1 MALAAGSRIG
11 HYEIVAPLGAGGM
24 GEVYRARDS
33 KLKREVAL
41 KVLPAEV
48 AGDRERLARF
58 EREGH
63 ILASVNH
70 PNIAAIYGLAESE
83 SGPVL
88 VLELVD
94 GLTLQHRLASGPLA
108 LDEALSFVRQIA
120 DALEAAHEQGVVHRD
135 LKPANIKIRSD
146 GTVKV
151 LDFGIAKILDP
162 AERHRAVDLTTAS
175 LTEQGV
181 LIGTTSYMSP
191 EQARGI
197 EVTRQ
202 SDVWAFGAILFEM
215 LTGRRAF
222 TGRTT
227 SDVLAAI
234 LQGAPD
240 LSALPPETPPAIARL
255 IRRCLERDPKARLH
269 DIGDARLDIEDV
281 ERALRDERRGD
292 VQAVARRPTGG
303 VLSNGRVLGWAML
316 GAVVLAL
323 SVAGYIFAPAR
334 TGARQEIRLQ
344 LSPPTGMRF
353 VSVPAVSPDGSRIVF
368 AAVAN
373 AGGAAR
379 LWLRPLAATGPTE
392 LPGTEGA
399 SYPFWSADSRFI
411 GFFADGK
418 LRRVAIAGGN
428 PVIVCDAPAG
438 RGGLWLDDD
447 TIVFAPLA
455 SSPLVRINA
464 AGGSPM
470 PFTALADD
478 ETGHRFPQ
486 RLPGRQL
493 LYFSVNRAPEKSGSR
508 LITIDDPHR
517 AIAYVETQGA
527 AEYVNG
533 FLLLVPDSVGG
544 PVLAQRMTLPG
555 GLLTGEPFEIGQT
568 RVSETLG
575 RHVMASSPTGVI
587 AMLGPFDAVGQF
599 TWISRD
605 GRPLHTVGEPAGQLG
620 VELSPDGQHVA
631 TLRSREIWTMSLAR
645 PVPTRVTRGGPNR
658 YPIWSPDGAHILS
671 LFQGR
676 GIGTFD
682 LVTTSVATGDV
693 EVVRQQ
699 TSAALKPGG
708 WTRDGRL
715 VWLEYAADNPGRSIW
730 TRPTNG
736 QPVPVLRDGA
746 AETPRVSP
754 DGRWIAY
761 ASDRSGRFE
770 IEVTSFPEPGRRYP
784 VSVEGGGYP
793 RWRSDGRELYFLSA
807 NARLMA
813 ASFAAGT
820 PPAIGTPAPLF
831 EVRLIASPNS
841 GIFTTYE
848 YDVNADGSR
857 FLINRLVSLPDE
869 SMTVIVDW
877 NPPR

>member
-1 MALAAGSRIG
+1 MSLAAGSRIG

-70 PNIAAIYGLAESE
+70 PNIAAIHGLAESE

-94 GLTLQHRLASGPLA
+94 GLTLQDRLASGPLA
-108 LDEALSFVRQIA
+108 LDEALSIARQIA

-151 LDFGIAKILDP
+151 LDFGIAKILDRAGHP
-162 AERHRAVDLTTAS
+162 RAVDLTTAS
-175 LTEQGV
+175 LTEPGV
-181 LIGTTSYMSP
+181 VIGTTSYMSP
-191 EQARGI
+191 EQVRGA
-197 EVTRQ
+197 EVTRR
-202 SDVWAFGAILFEM
+202 SDVWAFGAVLFEM
-215 LTGRRAF
+215 LTGKRPF
-222 TGRTT
+222 TGPTT

-234 LQGAPD
+234 LQQTPD
-240 LSALPPETPPAIARL
+240 LSALPPATPSAIARL
-255 IRRCLERDPKARLH
+255 VRRCLERDPKARLH
-269 DIGDARLDIEDV
+269 DIGDARLEIEDA
-281 ERALRDERRGD
+281 ERSLRGEQP
-292 VQAVARRPTGG
+292 VQAQAAQRIGPGDLAGRNTLRWAVILGVA
-303 VLSNGRVLGWAML
+303 S
-316 GAVVLAL
+316 LAL
-323 SVAGYIFAPAR
+323 AAYLFSPAR
-334 TGARQEIRLQ
+334 EGARQEIRLQ

-368 AAVAN
+368 AAVAH

-379 LWLRPLAATGPTE
+379 LWLRPFAATVPTP

-418 LRRVAIAGGN
+418 LKRVAIAAGN
-428 PVIVCDAPAG
+428 PVMVCDAPAG

-555 GLLTGEPFEIGQT
+555 GQLTGEPFEIGQT

-645 PVPTRVTRGGPNR
+645 PVPTRVTREGPNR